1 MRRKLLS
8 VFVLVLGIVA
18 IGFAQEQANPLAKP
32 ADIIGAWD
40 MTWEGPQGKID
51 RTITFTQENNVIK
64 VEEQSPLGEARGG
77 EVTVEGNNI
86 KWTITISTS
95 QGELTVRYKGVIDGD
110 KMKGEVDMGE
120 LGTAEFTGQK
130 KK

>member
-1 MRRKLLS
+1 MSRKLLS

-18 IGFAQEQANPLAKP
+18 IGFAQEQVTPPAKP

-40 MTWEGPQGKID
+40 MTWEGPQGKIE

-64 VEEQSPLGEARGG
+64 VEEQSPLGEAKGG
-77 EVTVEGNNI
+77 EVKIEGNNVT
-86 KWTITISTS
+86 WTITISTS
-95 QGELTVRYKGVIDGD
+95 QGELIVGYKGVIDGD
-110 KMKGEVDMGE
+110 KMTGEVDTGE